1 MDENINQQPQFN
13 TPQQFTQPPQEDK
26 ANALLAILS
35 FFIPLVGLILYLT
48 QKSDKPKAAKT
59 YGKCAL
65 AAVII
70 EIILCIIITVAGGS
84 LFIDAVEDEP
94 VDNSSYS
101 DEYSNEIDAAD
112 VDRSDSV
119 IGEYECVVKSAEKCT
134 DWAGKDAVTI
144 VYEFTNNSASEI
156 SFDVAL
162 DAKAYQDGV
171 ALETTWLDNDETD
184 LIDAEIKPGVT
195 KEVRK
200 AYVLRDSAADIEVE
214 VSELISFS
222 DDKIVTKVK
231 LG

>member
-26 ANALLAILS
+26 ANVLLAILS
-35 FFIPLVGLILYLT
+35 FLIPLVGLILYLT

-65 AAVII
+65 ATVII

-84 LFIDAVEDEP
+84 LLESAVEDKP
-94 VDNSSYS
+94 ADNSSYS

-112 VDRSDSV
+112 AGENDFT
-119 IGEYECVVKSAEKCT
+119 IGKYKCVVKSAEKCT

-144 VYEFTNNSASEI
+144 VYDFTNNSTSAI

-162 DAKAYQDGV
+162 DAQAYQDGV

-184 LIDAEIKPGVT
+184 VFDVEIKPGIT

-200 AYVLRDSAADIEVE
+200 AYVLRDSTADIEVE
-214 VSELISFS
+214 ISELISFS
-222 DDKIVTKVK
+222 DDKIVTTVK
-231 LG
+231 L

>member
-1 MDENINQQPQFN
+1 MDENNNQQQQFN
-13 TPQQFTQPPQEDK
+13 TQQQFTQPPQEHK

-35 FFIPLVGLILYLT
+35 FLIPLVGLILFLT

-70 EIILCIIITVAGGS
+70 EIILGIIMTVAGGS
-84 LFIDAVEDEP
+84 LFKSAVEDTP
-94 VDNSSYS
+94 ADNSSYS
-101 DEYSNEIDAAD
+101 DEIDAAD
-112 VDRSDSV
+112 ADSNNSDDSV
-119 IGEYECVVKSAEKCT
+119 IGEYKCVVKSAEKCT
-134 DWAGKDAVTI
+134 DWEGKDAVTI
-144 VYEFTNNSASEI
+144 VYDFTNNSGSAI

-162 DAKAYQDGV
+162 DAQAYQDGV

-184 LIDAEIKPGVT
+184 VFDVDIKPGIT

-200 AYVLRDSAADIEVE
+200 AYVLRDSSADIEVE
-214 VSELISFS
+214 VSELLSFS
-222 DDKIVTKVK
+222 DDKIVTTVK